1 MKKIITLALTFMV
14 LISLFAC
21 SSSPNEVYGYWK
33 SEKKLD
39 IWSGTPECFIIS
51 ENSIEQDTKKYTN
64 TTLANDNG
72 IWVTNELEHIFG
84 VPVKYGFK
92 LIDKNTLEVFTV
104 VDKKF
109 EQRGIYKK
117 TSEEDLKNII
127 SSKQVK
133 LKSHADPF

>member
-1 MKKIITLALTFMV
+1 MKKIITLALTFIT
-14 LISLFAC
+14 LLSLFAC
-21 SSSPNEVYGYWK
+21 SSSPNEIYGYWK

-39 IWSGTPECFIIS
+39 IWSGTSECFAIS

-64 TTLANDNG
+64 ITLTNNNG
-72 IWVTNELEHIFG
+72 IWVSNELELMFG
-84 VPVKYGFK
+84 LPVKYGFK

-104 VDKKF
+104 VENKF

-117 TSEEDLKNII
+117 TSEEDVKNII
-127 SSKQVK
+127 SSKEVE

>member
-1 MKKIITLALTFMV
+1 M

-39 IWSGTPECFIIS
+39 LWSGTSECFIIS

-64 TTLANDNG
+64 TTLTNDNG
-72 IWVTNELEHIFG
+72 IWVSNELEHIFG
-84 VPVKYGFK
+84 LPVKYGFK

-104 VDKKF
+104 VEKKF

-117 TSEEDLKNII
+117 TSEEDVKNII